1 MVRRCAEPREYG
13 PAIAKREVKTSQ
25 INAQVSV
32 LCHICPLTKDKH
44 RAEQEEEPEEEHHA
58 EQEDKH
64 HAEQEDKH
72 HTSAWYPEPARS
84 GFAQPLHIRK

>member
-1 MVRRCAEPREYG
+1 M
-13 PAIAKREVKTSQ
+13 
-25 INAQVSV
+25 
-32 LCHICPLTKDKH
+32 TKDKH

-72 HTSAWYPEPARS
+72 HTYAWYPEPARS